1 MSIFSWNENAKA
13 DLSSYFSWL
22 EELYHEND
30 PFWMTGADP
39 SPVDRKNLK
48 MISNVEKTD
57 KKNYE
62 AVFNFNGIK
71 EAIVSRRGPV
81 LEIYKHWIVTILFYD

>member
-1 MSIFSWNENAKA
+1 
-13 DLSSYFSWL
+13 
-22 EELYHEND
+22 
-30 PFWMTGADP
+30 MTGADP

-48 MISNVEKTD
+48 LISNVEKTD

-81 LEIYKHWIVTILFYD
+81 LEIYKHWIVTILFYDWMKPKKVFLFINLWMLTLLIEKGF

>member
-1 MSIFSWNENAKA
+1 
-13 DLSSYFSWL
+13 
-22 EELYHEND
+22 
-30 PFWMTGADP
+30 MTGADP

-48 MISNVEKTD
+48 LISNVEKTD

-81 LEIYKHWIVTILFYD
+81 LEIYKHLIVTILFSSILWLNEAEEGLLVYKSVNANTADWKRF